1 MANRYFVNGGA
12 DNTWGTTG
20 NWSTTSGGAGG
31 SAVPLATD
39 DVFFDLS
46 SPNCTVNTSARVAL
60 TLNFTGYTN
69 TITMTNNITVSGS
82 VTLVAAMTI
91 SGAGTLLVNATSTLT
106 SNGKVW
112 PNAFTFGTGTGTYTV
127 TLSGNWVNS
136 GLVTVNGTNGT
147 ITLSPTAAETFTC
160 SNGLTHAMT
169 TGSFTGT
176 AEVIV
181 TGGTVTGATSTGSIQ
196 TPLTFAGDVTI
207 SSSQSFKYGLRKLK
221 RTSGTITATGSTLV
235 IAVSGVTLDTA
246 GITWH
251 NVTIVG
257 SSLTVTLAS
266 DLTVTGTLTIGVGSF
281 TIIMNGA
288 FTIVASGPVVV
299 SHTTGTCTGTATLK
313 LTGTQTLTSSH
324 TTGRFA
330 NPITIDASGRTVTF
344 AAEFRCNFNAI
355 KCVAG
360 TVVTGAGTW
369 TAFGGTDN
377 FARGVMVGQ
386 QIARAI
392 G

>member
-1 MANRYFVNGGA
+1 MNVANRYFVNGGV
-12 DNTWGTTG
+12 DNNWGTTG

-39 DVFFDLS
+39 DVFFDAS

-60 TLNFTGYTN
+60 TLQFTGYTN

-91 SGAGTLLVNATSTLT
+91 SGAGTLSVNATSTLT
-106 SNGKVW
+106 SNGKTW
-112 PNAFTFGTGTGTYTV
+112 PNAFTFGTGTYTV

-136 GLVTVNGTNGT
+136 GLVTVNGTNNT
-147 ITLSPTAAETFTC
+147 ITLTPTAAETFTC
-160 SNGLTHAMT
+160 SNGLTFSMT

-181 TGGTVTGATSTGSIQ
+181 TGGTVTGGVSSGSIQ

-207 SSSQSFKYGLRKLK
+207 SSSQTFRYGAKTLK
-221 RTSGTITATGSTLV
+221 RTSGTITATGSTLF
-235 IAVSGVTLDTA
+235 ISVSGVTLDTA
-246 GITWH
+246 GMSWN
-251 NVTIVG
+251 NVQLVG
-257 SSLTVTLAS
+257 SAFTFTLAS
-266 DLTVTGTLTIGVGSF
+266 DLTVTGTLTIGIGTNSM
-281 TIIMNGA
+281 IINGA
-288 FTIVASGPVVV
+288 AIIASGPVAVTHN
-299 SHTTGTCTGTATLK
+299 SGTCSGTATLK
-313 LTGTQTLTSSH
+313 LTETQTLTSSH

-330 NPITIDASGRTVTF
+330 NPITIDASGKTVTF
-344 AAEFRCNFNAI
+344 TNAFRCDLNAL